1 MINNGLHLN
10 GQDSLIQPLLNDF
23 YQLTMCYA
31 YWKSGTFN
39 DKATFDLFFRKNPF
53 NGEYTVFAGLEDCLR
68 FVENFRFS
76 KSGNFIRGFYI
87 FTK

>member
-23 YQLTMCYA
+23 YQFTMCYA
-31 YWKSGTFN
+31 YWKTGTFN

-53 NGEYTVFAGLEDCLR
+53 QGEYTVFAGLEDCLR
-68 FVENFRFS
+68 FVENFHFS
-76 KSGNFIRGFYI
+76 KSGKYFLAL
-87 FTK
+87 